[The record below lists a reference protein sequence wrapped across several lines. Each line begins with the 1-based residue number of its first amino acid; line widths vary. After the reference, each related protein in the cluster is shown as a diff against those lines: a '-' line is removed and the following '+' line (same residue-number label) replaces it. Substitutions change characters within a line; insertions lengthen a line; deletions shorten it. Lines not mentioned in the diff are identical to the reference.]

1 MARGDLVAQ
10 HILSMR
16 KEGLALTR
24 STLGNN
30 GKGQCM
36 PLTIKQ
42 SLFTGARNMTQLSY
56 VDLAEDV
63 DPVPSTHVAA
73 RHRVH
78 NHPTF

>member
-1 MARGDLVAQ
+1 MAKRDSVTQ

-16 KEGLALTR
+16 EEGLALTR

-56 VDLAEDV
+56 GDLAEDV

-73 RHRVH
+73 RLRVH